1 MECISCNAHNPDGT
15 MYCIVCGADLPK
27 SNPSLGM
34 AKPKL
39 AVFHVEETVLDNSAG
54 ERIAKRKGLS
64 GKRFAREVAANLE
77 KAVSRIGVKD
87 YINRLARDNYTIAFI
102 SSLDS
107 SYQYR
112 LQDRLRHLGFPIMTD
127 TTGPLVLMGSSQ
139 DNIRSLARRY
149 DITFAFGTSPAG
161 TAKQMNVPGVYATVE
176 DYIGDSKNP
185 YIAPTE
191 TPAPYTLSGLRPEPT
206 PAPYTLANPLS
217 NAPFDIKDAANMTE
231 AERQAALRRFQA
243 EQVSQRE
250 AEQARIDAAE
260 AEEAARKARL
270 AANIPALKSTV
281 KGWAEKY
288 LDPEMPQ
295 IIAKMREPPF
305 FTAYAPISA
314 GANEGFRGAALAILK
329 DIHRNSRDAGYDMYA
344 YLSDLYG
351 VNVSLLYSN
360 KYGMDQWKI
369 KFDDNPANFDS
380 WQFFPGRDAF
390 GPPPDMTN
398 PPPKPRRQKSKKTGK
413 SRRESAKK
421 YFERLMG
428 NKKMNKEFPD
438 NSQRSA
444 VALSYVEKEYGK
456 RGVNSVTKSW
466 GAMANPDHIIA
477 PRVSSVNLRHVFIP
491 AKLKRLR
498 TDRPWIY
505 PGQTLSGAYFSN
517 FQKAEG
523 APKGYKFEDLY
534 FDFGN
539 QPMETDVYVKDG
551 SKYKKIGAV
560 KTTVLGKGLSGK
572 REHKGLSGK
581 RPPMTNPDH
590 FQPRPTSD
598 STPRTSWGTP
608 TSKPSRQ
615 PSALRQIRT
624 DPTRKYRFEPA
635 KAKFRRQE
643 APYGYPRMGTHE
655 QSKAHSSY
663 AVAFNEAR
671 DRPPLLSADRLWF
684 EDNLSGRNRMGFGS
698 VDVYERVLHSAGQ
711 GRKIA
716 PFETLTKE
724 EGFFRLI
731 GKLVPVISFKDTPM
745 ANPASPKKLKKAKDA
760 YKKFHGGKKPD
771 EVKTEKIDVGDVWY
785 SLGECWTIGYMSPKE
800 NGNEFQK
807 FIHEMN
813 EESKDGNYPTLY
825 ATMPESG
832 EPMLIIKGGSMKI
845 GMRDGK
851 AWLID

>member
-1 MECISCNAHNPDGT
+1 MECVSCNAHNPDGT
-15 MYCIVCGADLPK
+15 MYCIVCGTDLPK

-64 GKRFAREVAANLE
+64 GKRFGREVAANLE

-206 PAPYTLANPLS
+206 PAPYTLANPHEAGHFTPTDWWSVDNWDELPAWMEKVDYANTQHQMEKS
-217 NAPFDIKDAANMTE
+217 GIKDMTIFE
-231 AERQAALRRFQA
+231 IEDALRLYEHEMKETTDEITQEEIA
-243 EQVSQRE
+243 GNIKALVSELR
-250 AEQARIDAAE
+250 R
-260 AEEAARKARL
+260 RK
-270 AANIPALKSTV
+270 
-281 KGWAEKY
+281 G
-288 LDPEMPQ
+288 
-295 IIAKMREPPF
+295 
-305 FTAYAPISA
+305 
-314 GANEGFRGAALAILK
+314 
-329 DIHRNSRDAGYDMYA
+329 GY
-344 YLSDLYG
+344 
-351 VNVSLLYSN
+351 
-360 KYGMDQWKI
+360 
-369 KFDDNPANFDS
+369 
-380 WQFFPGRDAF
+380 
-390 GPPPDMTN
+390 MTN
-398 PPPKPRRQKSKKTGK
+398 PPKPRRQKSKKTGK
-413 SRRESAKK
+413 ARRESAKK

-428 NKKMNKEFPD
+428 NKMMNKEFPD

-466 GAMANPDHIIA
+466 GAMANPD
-477 PRVSSVNLRHVFIP
+477 RV
-491 AKLKRLR
+491 
-498 TDRPWIY
+498 
-505 PGQTLSGAYFSN
+505 
-517 FQKAEG
+517 
-523 APKGYKFEDLY
+523 
-534 FDFGN
+534 
-539 QPMETDVYVKDG
+539 
-551 SKYKKIGAV
+551 
-560 KTTVLGKGLSGK
+560 
-572 REHKGLSGK
+572 
-581 RPPMTNPDH
+581 
-590 FQPRPTSD
+590 QPRPTSD
-598 STPRTSWGTP
+598 STPRDRWGTP

-615 PSALRQIRT
+615 PSALMQIRT
-624 DPTRKYRFEPA
+624 DPKRKYRFEPA
-635 KAKFRRQE
+635 KLKFKRQE
-643 APYGYPRMGTHE
+643 APFGYPGSTP
-655 QSKAHSSY
+655 AASY
-663 AVAFNEAR
+663 SEAYNQAQ
-671 DRPPLLSADRLWF
+671 DRPLFLPATRVWF
-684 EDNLSGRNRMGFGS
+684 EDSYDVNRIQGGT
-698 VDVYERVLHSAGQ
+698 VDVYERVLHGAGQ
-711 GRKIA
+711 GRKIE
-716 PFETLTKE
+716 PFKTLTKE
-724 EGFFRLI
+724 EGFYRLI
-731 GKLVPVISFKDTPM
+731 GRLVPVISFKDTPM
-745 ANPASPKKLKKAKDA
+745 TNPTTEGLPIYSGQPTGAKNLGMVSAVVQVGRGFMKDIGEGLQDFYRALIGGRQSMTEKRMMMAVAEMHRDLTKAVEQKGGNAIGNVRLDYEHPKQVGDITLIATADALKVPKKNPASSKKLKKAKDA

-785 SLGECWTIGYMSPKE
+785 SLGECWTLGYMSPKE